1 MSTVTSA
8 MPQLP
13 RASLP
18 NRNVNVT
25 IPSAWS
31 PVTIAYAAAITPD
44 IGSYNIFN
52 VGTLTGNITI
62 NNPTGTPQDG
72 QTATF
77 RFVQDGTGRTLTW
90 DTDWDFGTDITAAG
104 LPTTASAIFEVVF
117 RYDALSDKFRAV
129 QWARGF

>member
-8 MPQLP
+8 LPQLP

-18 NRNVNVT
+18 SKNVNVS
-25 IPSAWS
+25 IPSPWS
-31 PVTIAYAAAITPD
+31 PVTIPYAAAITPD
-44 IGSYNIFN
+44 IGGYNIFN

-72 QTATF
+72 QTVTF
-77 RFVQDGTGRTLTW
+77 RFVQDGTGRTITW
-90 DTDWDFGTDITAAG
+90 DTDWDFGTDVTAAG
-104 LPTTASAIFEVVF
+104 LPTTASAIFEVTF
-117 RYDALSDKFRAV
+117 RYDLLSDKFRAI